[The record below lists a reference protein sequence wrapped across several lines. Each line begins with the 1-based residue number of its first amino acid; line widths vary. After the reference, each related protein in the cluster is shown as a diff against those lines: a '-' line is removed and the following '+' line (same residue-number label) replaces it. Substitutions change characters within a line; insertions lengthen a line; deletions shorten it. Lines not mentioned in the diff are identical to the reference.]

1 MTRTMTALLIVIA
14 GTAFGVWPL
23 ITRGSKLHFLPARF
37 GLQLG
42 TVIMF
47 GLFMFTMR
55 DQLDV
60 RAAFSFGNGGK
71 LALLA
76 LAAGL
81 VNGVG
86 QLAMQKLIASP
97 TIEVSV
103 FAPATLT
110 IMALVYGVGGWLA
123 YHEPMTGRKVA
134 GIVTATI
141 TLWLLK
147 GS

>member
-1 MTRTMTALLIVIA
+1 MTRAMESLLIVIA
-14 GTAFGVWPL
+14 GIAFGAWPL
-23 ITRGSKLHFLPARF
+23 ITRGSKIHFLPAGL

-47 GLFMFTMR
+47 GLFIVTMR
-55 DQLDV
+55 GQLELG
-60 RAAFSFGNGGK
+60 AAFSFNNGGK

-76 LAAGL
+76 LVAGL
-81 VNGVG
+81 VNGVC
-86 QLAMQKLIASP
+86 QLAMQKMVASP
-97 TIEVSV
+97 DAQVSM

-110 IMALVYGVGGWLA
+110 IMAVVYALGGWLV
-123 YHEPMTGRKVA
+123 YHEPMTPRKVV

-147 GS
+147 GA

>member
-1 MTRTMTALLIVIA
+1 MTRAMTGLLIVIA
-14 GTAFGVWPL
+14 GTAFGAWPL
-23 ITRGSKLHFLPARF
+23 ITRGSKLHFLSAGL

-55 DQLDV
+55 NQLDLG
-60 RAAFSFGNGGK
+60 AAFSFGDGGK

-86 QLAMQKLIASP
+86 QLAMQKLVASP
-97 TIEVSV
+97 EVQISV
-103 FAPATLT
+103 FAPATLM
-110 IMALVYGVGGWLA
+110 IMTVIYGIGGWLV
-123 YHEPMTGRKVA
+123 YHEPLTFRKGI

-141 TLWLLK
+141 TIWLLK

>member
-1 MTRTMTALLIVIA
+1 MTRTMTGLLILIA
-14 GTAFGVWPL
+14 GTAFGAWPL
-23 ITRGSKLHFLPARF
+23 ITRGSKLHFLPAGF

-47 GLFMFTMR
+47 GLFMVAMR
-55 DQLDV
+55 DQLDM
-60 RAAFSFGNGGK
+60 RTAFSFGNGGK

-97 TIEVSV
+97 SVQVSV

-110 IMALVYGVGGWLA
+110 IMALVYGVGGWVA
-123 YHEPMTGRKVA
+123 YHEPMTLRKVV
-134 GIVTATI
+134 GIVTAAV

-147 GS
+147 GA

>member
-1 MTRTMTALLIVIA
+1 MTRTMEGLLILIA
-14 GTAFGVWPL
+14 GTAFGAWPL
-23 ITRGSKLHFLPARF
+23 ITRGSKIHFLPAGF

-47 GLFMFTMR
+47 GLFMVTMR
-55 DQLDV
+55 DQLDLG
-60 RAAFSFGNGGK
+60 AAFRFGNGGK

-76 LAAGL
+76 LMAGL

-86 QLAMQKLIASP
+86 QLAMQRLIASP
-97 TIEVSV
+97 NAQVSV
-103 FAPATLT
+103 FGPATLT

-123 YHEPMTGRKVA
+123 YHEPMTLRKVV
-134 GIVTATI
+134 GIVTAGL

-147 GS
+147 GA